1 MGRQPGEQG
10 RNAACTSA
18 GRASEEML
26 FGPREQAEETD
37 ALGTQDTQSGPEPG
51 DEGMAIASRHLETPG
66 QRQEA
71 GRMVSLTAPT
81 GPRPWLFP
89 GRPWP

>member
-1 MGRQPGEQG
+1 
-10 RNAACTSA
+10 
-18 GRASEEML
+18 ML

-71 GRMVSLTAPT
+71 GRMVSVTAPT
-81 GPRPWLFP
+81 GPSVAFSAPSVALSPVRTDI
-89 GRPWP
+89 